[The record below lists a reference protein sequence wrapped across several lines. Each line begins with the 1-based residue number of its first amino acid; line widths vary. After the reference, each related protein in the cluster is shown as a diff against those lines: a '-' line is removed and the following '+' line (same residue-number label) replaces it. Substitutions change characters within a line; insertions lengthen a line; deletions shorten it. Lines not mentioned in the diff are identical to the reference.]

1 MNPPI
6 GSSPIEVFIEAGN
19 TLGEGPIWWRKRD
32 LLVWV
37 DILECKIFAADGSGT
52 IVHVYEMREPVG
64 CVFEMNDG
72 SLVAGCQ
79 SGLRS
84 VPNGE
89 LIARIPDASPNIRIN
104 DGKVDPWGN
113 LVFGTMGF
121 PEPRDGAG
129 TLWRWDGQQFSA
141 LKDSVTI
148 PNGMVWRPDQSSLLF
163 IDTPTQSVGTYRY
176 GPKTD
181 RLGEPLSSIDL
192 SRFNGDP
199 DGMCEGPNGD
209 LFIAMWDGFGFL
221 QIGEDKEIRA
231 HSLPLRRPTSFCFV
245 PKLSKMFITS
255 AKDDLS
261 GELGTVM
268 TFDTE
273 KGKQRR

>member
-1 MNPPI
+1 
-6 GSSPIEVFIEAGN
+6 
-19 TLGEGPIWWRKRD
+19 
-32 LLVWV
+32 
-37 DILECKIFAADGSGT
+37 
-52 IVHVYEMREPVG
+52 
-64 CVFEMNDG
+64 
-72 SLVAGCQ
+72 
-79 SGLRS
+79 
-84 VPNGE
+84 
-89 LIARIPDASPNIRIN
+89 
-104 DGKVDPWGN
+104 
-113 LVFGTMGF
+113 
-121 PEPRDGAG
+121 
-129 TLWRWDGQQFSA
+129 
-141 LKDSVTI
+141 
-148 PNGMVWRPDQSSLLF
+148 MVWRPDQSSLLF